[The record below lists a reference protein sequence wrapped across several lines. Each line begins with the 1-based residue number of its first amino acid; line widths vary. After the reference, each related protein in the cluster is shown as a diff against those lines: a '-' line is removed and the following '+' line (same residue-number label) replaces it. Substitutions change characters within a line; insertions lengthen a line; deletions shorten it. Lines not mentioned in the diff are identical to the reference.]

1 MSSNKRN
8 YLRPTS
14 LDTTS
19 TKGFWE
25 GLRQRQLLARKCH
38 HCGEVFSP
46 PRSHCPRCLGT
57 DLEWQAL
64 SGRGTL
70 HSWTE
75 VSMAGPDFDTPFLLG
90 LVDLA
95 EGVGRIVSKL
105 IGVEADQL
113 RIGMP
118 VRIVYTDVDAGFT
131 LYQFTVE
138 EL

>member
-1 MSSNKRN
+1 MGSNKHN

-25 GLRQRQLLARKCH
+25 GLRQRQLLARKCR
-38 HCGEVFSP
+38 HCGEVFFP
-46 PRSHCPRCLGT
+46 PRSHCPHCLGT
-57 DLEWQAL
+57 DLEWWAL

-75 VSMAGPDFDTPFLLG
+75 VSVVGPDFDTPFLLG

-95 EGVGRIVSKL
+95 EGVGRITSKL
-105 IGVEADQL
+105 TGVAADQL
-113 RIGMP
+113 SIGMP
-118 VRIVYTDVDAGFT
+118 LRVVYTDVDAGFT
-131 LYQFTVE
+131 LYQFTAE
-138 EL
+138 E